1 MRLGLFCKGGITGLA
16 KSSSQHVS
24 ASRLFN
30 AVVRAVAPCHTW
42 TSMSISMDN
51 GTQPHYDRRNATDAS
66 LLVGLSN
73 HCQGQLWIQSYAG
86 DTWMEED
93 DVRYLGVQHET
104 TARAILFDS
113 RRLLHGT
120 MPWTGNRCVLIA

>member
-1 MRLGLFCKGGITGLA
+1 MER
-16 KSSSQHVS
+16 
-24 ASRLFN
+24 SRTTIG
-30 AVVRAVAPCHTW
+30 AMPRMPACWWDCPTTARAN
-42 TSMSISMDN
+42 SD
-51 GTQPHYDRRNATDAS
+51 
-66 LLVGLSN
+66 
-73 HCQGQLWIQSYAG
+73 AG